1 MLLTTIPPLCVV
13 MTFDEVRPAY
23 APTASLAGSAIAI
36 RGDISMTANANDI
49 ATQAVTDFMTTSV

>member
-36 RGDISMTANANDI
+36 RGDITIANATDI
-49 ATQAVTDFMTTSV
+49 AAQAVTDFMTMSV